1 MTRSQL
7 LTLLAS
13 HPDKLAAATAIQLV
27 GEVWKVPVLI
37 TPEQAI
43 SYACRST
50 GANRSLF
57 AAKTRKGEV
66 IRARRLFV
74 KYMIENYTRTALKKV
89 AQYMGKGDHTN
100 AIHTKKTITNLL
112 DIEDPQTMTDLE
124 NFESLVGGGDIIHDY
139 QLFPEKIVIPTA
151 SKPVRNNETGQIF
164 FSMTAAAKHEKI
176 PVATFTQSFRE
187 RKRKFNYSLVDRR
200 ELLQK

>member
-1 MTRSQL
+1 MTKNQL
-7 LTLLAS
+7 LSLLAA
-13 HPDKLAAATAIQLV
+13 HPSKLEAATAIRLV
-27 GEVWKVPVLI
+27 GEVWPTPVLI

-50 GANRSLF
+50 GAPRSMF
-57 AAKTRKGEV
+57 AAKTRKREI
-66 IRARRLFV
+66 IRARGLFV
-74 KYMIENYTRTALKKV
+74 KYMIENYTRTGLKKI
-89 AQYMGKGDHTN
+89 AQYMGKNDHSN
-100 AIHTKKTITNLL
+100 AIHTKKTITNLI

-139 QLFPEKIVIPTA
+139 QLSPDKIVIPTA
-151 SKPVRNNETGQIF
+151 SKPVRNNETGQVF

-187 RKRKFNYSLVDRR
+187 RKRKFNYSLVDRK
-200 ELLQK
+200 ELFQK